1 MEVIYLGRLS
11 KVQILYFLKPKIIE
25 VLEEHEKTVF
35 NSKDIT
41 SVMKYCKDNLGLTM
55 STKIEEFINFLVEN
69 NILKEYILLF
79 ENKEIKRYSLKTD
92 LSIYELAL
100 SIRKNAYLSHYTAL
114 YLNNLTNN
122 VPKNIYINVEQTL
135 KENKNNILI
144 QENIDKAFSK
154 DLRITK
160 NIYKSK
166 DNYSKIFAL
175 NGKYTNNKGVKYIS
189 HHDSVLPVTNIERT
203 LIDITVRP
211 QYAGGTT
218 EVLNAFKMAKEKV
231 SINKLNAM
239 LRQLNYIYPY
249 HQAIGLYM
257 EKAGYS
263 EKQLNLL
270 KKNPIKFNFYL
281 TNNMKNPLFSHKW
294 KIYYPRELT

>member
-160 NIYKSK
+160 NIY
-166 DNYSKIFAL
+166 
-175 NGKYTNNKGVKYIS
+175 
-189 HHDSVLPVTNIERT
+189 
-203 LIDITVRP
+203 
-211 QYAGGTT
+211 
-218 EVLNAFKMAKEKV
+218 
-231 SINKLNAM
+231 
-239 LRQLNYIYPY
+239 NYIKFY
-249 HQAIGLYM
+249 
-257 EKAGYS
+257 
-263 EKQLNLL
+263 
-270 KKNPIKFNFYL
+270 KKNNVIILHNY
-281 TNNMKNPLFSHKW
+281 TSHEK
-294 KIYYPRELT
+294 